1 MITEKQEAILL
12 PIIQSFVAS
21 LDGGLSEFVSDK
33 FLEQLLLYG
42 FNKNHRFDQD
52 CSRAKAIL
60 NGVSGIAYDVACPIF
75 ENLLEHGCGSCRS
88 GHAIARDFARHC
100 AERLKEVEV

>member
-21 LDGGLSEFVSDK
+21 LDGRFHEFVSDK

-60 NGVSGIAYDVACPIF
+60 NGVSGIGYDVGCYVF
-75 ENLLEHGCGSCRS
+75 ENLLENGCHARLN
-88 GHAIARDFARHC
+88 GHQAAQSFDRYC
-100 AERLKEVEV
+100 VEKLKEVEV